1 MKPNLLLTN
10 DDGIGAPG
18 LHALFCELREI
29 ANTTIVAPLVEQSA
43 VGHAI
48 TMSDPLRV
56 SNYER
61 EGGFYGY
68 AVKGTPADCVKIAY
82 CAIMDQKPDM
92 LVSGINLGE
101 NTGINTIY
109 SGTVS
114 AATEGAMLGIPAFAI
129 SLDIYDNPDFQYA
142 AKFASALTRSILQ
155 NGLPRGVCLNV
166 NVPACHESEIEG
178 ITVTKQGLSVF
189 QDQFDRRVD
198 PHGRVYYWLTGQKV
212 DIENDKYTDEGAVR
226 ANKVSIT
233 PIHYDLTHYAFIDTL
248 RKWDIKP

>member
-18 LHALFCELREI
+18 LYALFCELRKI
-29 ANTTIVAPLVEQSA
+29 ANITIVAPLVERSA

-61 EGGFYGY
+61 EGSFYGY
-68 AVKGTPADCVKIAY
+68 AIKGTPADCVKIAS
-82 CAIMDQKPDM
+82 CAIMNQKPDM
-92 LVSGINLGE
+92 LISGINLGE
-101 NTGINTIY
+101 NAGINTIY

-129 SLDIYDNPDFQYA
+129 SLDTYKNPDFRYA
-142 AKFASALTRSILQ
+142 AKFACTLSRSILQ

-166 NVPACHESEIEG
+166 NVPACHESEIKG
-178 ITVTKQGLSVF
+178 VNVTKQGLSVF
-189 QDQFDRRVD
+189 QDQFDRRLD

-212 DIENDKYTDEGAVR
+212 DIENNENTDEGSVQ